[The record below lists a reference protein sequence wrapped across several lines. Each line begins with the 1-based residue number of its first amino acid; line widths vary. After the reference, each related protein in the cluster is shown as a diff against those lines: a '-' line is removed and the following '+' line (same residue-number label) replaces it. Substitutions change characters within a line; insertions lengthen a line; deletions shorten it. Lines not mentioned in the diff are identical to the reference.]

1 MSGRHTA
8 PALEGP
14 LAPTLFKIINGRPT
28 PEELAAVAA
37 LVAAL
42 TSRHTDGDAAPA
54 ADAARWERP
63 GLLPPASWQA
73 PAAPRT

>member
-1 MSGRHTA
+1 M
-8 PALEGP
+8 EGP

-42 TSRHTDGDAAPA
+42 TARQEAGHAGYAGCGGGD
-54 ADAARWERP
+54 DAEGRSARWQRP
-63 GLLPPASWQA
+63 ELLPPASWQA
-73 PAAPRT
+73 PRA

>member
-1 MSGRHTA
+1 
-8 PALEGP
+8 
-14 LAPTLFKIINGRPT
+14 INGRPT

-42 TSRHTDGDAAPA
+42 TSRQADGDAPTAATDDPA
-54 ADAARWERP
+54 ADTAARWERP

-73 PAAPRT
+73 PSAPRP